1 MATLVEMKWKNT
13 SAGACAVPEQQGVL
27 LLQPAAQ
34 YQITALTWDDFT
46 RLLFLQMSLAMLL
59 FKQLWLYRQS
69 GERAKS
75 GPLQV
80 AQQGHKQTDITG
92 TVEKSRCSFNPHHV
106 VWVWLEASWSTEAV
120 SHWVWVSALELRG
133 WRYHAASEETV
144 IKGSCRGPTILHLL
158 HLHDTSQR
166 SACCC
171 HIQLWSSCHKI
182 QKVLS
187 LEPFHFHW

>member
-46 RLLFLQMSLAMLL
+46 LLLFLQMSLAMLL

-75 GPLQV
+75 GLLQV
-80 AQQGHKQTDITG
+80 APVNK
-92 TVEKSRCSFNPHHV
+92 
-106 VWVWLEASWSTEAV
+106 
-120 SHWVWVSALELRG
+120 
-133 WRYHAASEETV
+133 
-144 IKGSCRGPTILHLL
+144 
-158 HLHDTSQR
+158 DTNR
-166 SACCC
+166 
-171 HIQLWSSCHKI
+171 
-182 QKVLS
+182 
-187 LEPFHFHW
+187 